1 MNSNFDHYRIR
12 RERIGL
18 KLDAL
23 CDHFDQLAT
32 DNPER
37 DQILRQIEALNI
49 AYNAEN

>member
-1 MNSNFDHYRIR
+1 MQNNFDHYRIL

-23 CDHFDQLAT
+23 CESFDQLAT
-32 DNPER
+32 DDPER
-37 DQILRQIEALNI
+37 EQLLCQIEALNI